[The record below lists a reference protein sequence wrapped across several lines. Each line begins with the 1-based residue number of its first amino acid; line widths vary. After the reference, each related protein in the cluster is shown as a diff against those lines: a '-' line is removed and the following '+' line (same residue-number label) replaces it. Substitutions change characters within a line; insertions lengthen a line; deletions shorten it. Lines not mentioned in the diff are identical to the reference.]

1 MRRGRGGGARGA
13 AEPRVLAGSKSLC
26 DPWPSPRV
34 KGLCGDEGPLRGG
47 WLSRIGVL
55 QEMWSSPRQT
65 APWFADHVD
74 GNREAVDCNHDAKFG
89 SGGNCVFGGS
99 YSSSGG
105 GGRGDGACGGSDTVD
120 NVIHQCS
127 VDDGVAPC
135 GPPPGN
141 RHRPGVWQR
150 SAGSSPASTV
160 EAPHY
165 TVLSSMS
172 TDVSNAMLD
181 K

>member
-47 WLSRIGVL
+47 WLGRIGVL

-65 APWFADHVD
+65 SPWFADDVD

-127 VDDGVAPC
+127 VDE
-135 GPPPGN
+135 PPPGN
-141 RHRPGVWQR
+141 RTCGPPGRTLWTAARQPA
-150 SAGSSPASTV
+150 SAGRLA
-160 EAPHY
+160 EERGELAGF
-165 TVLSSMS
+165 
-172 TDVSNAMLD
+172 DC
-181 K
+181 